1 MSDEFFNKILHV
13 KSHAESDMAEIN
25 ETVGLIVENKGSPV
39 AAARF
44 LSRKALAS
52 AIYSWFG
59 MHDLIISKQWF
70 YISANTLR
78 YSININKKRGEIGL
92 GYDQLLAPIISDN
105 DDVINW
111 FSHCDELFDESK
123 IEDPHTADFFAF
135 QYVLAMRGHWKRL
148 ISRCEKLMADPPI
161 NNLRNYMIDQV
172 FFLALANGDIESMEE
187 VIAELVSDQ
196 GRKTRI
202 DDESPF
208 TENLISTSAVIFSKI
223 AWRNGY
229 EVNVYSPYIP
239 IEWLPVDPLESYRK
253 KYPFFELK
261 CQWGAGNCHAPDF
274 SGAFSFL
281 G

>member
-1 MSDEFFNKILHV
+1 MSDDFFNKILHV
-13 KSHAESDMAEIN
+13 KSHAEIDVAEIN
-25 ETVGLIVENKGSPV
+25 EAVGLIVENKGNPV
-39 AAARF
+39 ASARF

-59 MHDLIISKQWF
+59 MHDLISSKQWF

-78 YSININKKRGEIGL
+78 YSININKKRVKIGL
-92 GYDQLLAPIISDN
+92 GYDKLLAPIVSDN

-123 IEDPHTADFFAF
+123 IEDPHTADFFSF
-135 QYVLAMRGHWKRL
+135 QYILAMRGHWERL
-148 ISRCEKLMADPPI
+148 IFRCEKLMMAPPN

-172 FFLALANGDIESMEE
+172 FFLALANGDIERMKD
-187 VIAELVSDQ
+187 VIADLASDK

-229 EVNVYSPYIP
+229 EVNVHSPYIP
-239 IEWLPVDPLESYRK
+239 IEWLPIDPLESYQK
-253 KYPFFELK
+253 KYPFLT
-261 CQWGAGNCHAPDF
+261 
-274 SGAFSFL
+274 
-281 G
+281 